1 VPANST
7 VVPRIEASAPSPD
20 RVAVQELGVQETLSE
35 LNVQADS
42 GARTNPPASNVVASR
57 TVVDV
62 EDMLRG

>member
-1 VPANST
+1 
-7 VVPRIEASAPSPD
+7 
-20 RVAVQELGVQETLSE
+20 VQELGVQETLSE
-35 LNVQADS
+35 LSVHADS